1 MVLDK
6 VEMILSDE
14 KANDEGIKMKKA
26 KRNKCM
32 FNIF

>member
-6 VEMILSDE
+6 VEMILCDE
-14 KANDEGIKMKKA
+14 NANDVGIKMKKA
-26 KRNKCM
+26 KRNKCT